1 MNAFEIQFWKHQQT
15 NKIWSS
21 RTFYLSNNSQWK
33 RTATLKTKYR
43 MFIYNSFHYTE
54 NDPKSDLKVFVQ
66 TLMWYA
72 SDRITI
78 PNFLLAAGKK
88 KKKKIQKDYRIHS
101 QMQNAKNGTRAK
113 QSVWNS
119 TNTVLKQLDHKKQL
133 ANTHASLQTH

>member
-1 MNAFEIQFWKHQQT
+1 
-15 NKIWSS
+15 
-21 RTFYLSNNSQWK
+21 
-33 RTATLKTKYR
+33 

-88 KKKKIQKDYRIHS
+88 KKKKKSRKIIEYIHKCKMLKMA
-101 QMQNAKNGTRAK
+101 QEQNSRYGIPWT
-113 QSVWNS
+113 
-119 TNTVLKQLDHKKQL
+119 LF
-133 ANTHASLQTH
+133 